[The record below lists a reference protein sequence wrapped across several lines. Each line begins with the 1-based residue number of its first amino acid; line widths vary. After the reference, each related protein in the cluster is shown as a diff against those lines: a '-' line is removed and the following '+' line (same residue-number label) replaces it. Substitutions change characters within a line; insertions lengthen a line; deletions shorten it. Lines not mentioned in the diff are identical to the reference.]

1 MPARAFGVLFRA
13 MSTALNNLTARYQTR
28 VDALTD
34 TDTRLSADWALET
47 FKGAAG
53 AFEKAAERGPVQY
66 SISGRAFSFE
76 SKADARRAMDA
87 ARAELDNCLAEYGG
101 TQLVDFGGER
111 QW

>member
-1 MPARAFGVLFRA
+1 
-13 MSTALNNLTARYQTR
+13 MSAALNNLTARYQAK

-34 TDTRLSADWALET
+34 EDVRLSADWALET

-76 SKADARRAMDA
+76 SKDSARRAMDA
-87 ARAELDNCLAEYGG
+87 ARAELDACLSEYGG
-101 TQLVDFGGER
+101 TVLVDFGGR

>member
-1 MPARAFGVLFRA
+1 LPRRAFGVLFTA
-13 MSTALNNLTARYQTR
+13 MSAALNNLTAYYQAK

-34 TDTRLSADWALET
+34 EGTRLSADWALET

-76 SKADARRAMDA
+76 SKDSARRAMDA
-87 ARAELDNCLAEYGG
+87 ARAELDACLSEYGG
-101 TQLVDFGGER
+101 TVLVDFGGR